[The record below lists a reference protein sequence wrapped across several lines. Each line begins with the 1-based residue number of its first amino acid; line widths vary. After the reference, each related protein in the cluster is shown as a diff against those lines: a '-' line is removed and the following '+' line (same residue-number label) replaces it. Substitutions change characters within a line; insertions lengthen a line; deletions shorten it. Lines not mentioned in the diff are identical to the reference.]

1 LNSRSTNLF
10 TCIADIYFMLD
21 KYTENPSSV
30 DTELPEPVVD
40 PSVQPNTEGDEM

>member
-1 LNSRSTNLF
+1 VGAIF
-10 TCIADIYFMLD
+10 IDDIYFMLD
-21 KYTENPSSV
+21 KYPENPSSA